1 MYGKKFIQ
9 EFLRE
14 IIYIYIYI
22 EEKSAVGQEL
32 DFGLV
37 SIRVEKR
44 RGKNIEKALPS

>member
-1 MYGKKFIQ
+1 MEKNLYKNSSVK
-9 EFLRE
+9 L
-14 IIYIYIYI
+14 YIYIYI